1 MAFASDTKCRDMENS
16 TGLSGVSCR
25 SARFFSK
32 NRRGTFKL
40 IHPNPSQQPPQPPRW
55 PPGGILGATIDPNG
69 TGGYRVEA
77 DLNRDGKISLT
88 DRTMVGSPRAAIP
101 AGWISDRT
109 GADNPVGYAGY
120 FFSHETDQYCQRF
133 RWYDPRWGRWMQRDP
148 AGDVDGVNLYEY
160 VGSNVVNYI
169 DALGLQRNRAG
180 SRPPPPPPPS
190 NNNTPTPDGIRS
202 HLLAGNYEFAAE
214 LLRQYNNPGR
224 RALRQLVN
232 NLARASEVLDEVFDK
247 LSLELGAA
255 FPITENGKCCKDGF
269 IHDMKTRGTEVILG
283 LKAEVGLG
291 IKCQSKNKE
300 PCPEAGMYYE
310 ADVGT
315 KGKARLG
322 GAGAEF
328 EITGGFRVGPGG
340 ELVAMGTLKGQPKL
354 PMNLNLSITSFVRGD
369 STGMQYIE
377 QLSAELSFGGAIQ
390 VGSFRFYNI
399 ELTSTREPCSGG

>member
-133 RWYDPRWGRWMQRDP
+133 RWYDPRRGRWMQRDP
-148 AGDVDGVNLYEY
+148 AGDVDGLNLYEY
-160 VGSNVVNYI
+160 VRSSPLRYR
-169 DALGLQRNRAG
+169 DPLGLQSIHPTMYSGDDSSPFGDFSCRIAVACTPVFKWGVQVPGRANQHCGLLITTSAGATYSLDG
-180 SRPPPPPPPS
+180 SGGDINQLLLVSGPMGRAPSGPTLRITGDECLCLLTQNSRWNTAPPPRDHE
-190 NNNTPTPDGIRS
+190 NNNSNWT
-202 HLLAGNYEFAAE
+202 L
-214 LLRQYNNPGR
+214 
-224 RALRQLVN
+224 
-232 NLARASEVLDEVFDK
+232 
-247 LSLELGAA
+247 
-255 FPITENGKCCKDGF
+255 KCQ
-269 IHDMKTRGTEVILG
+269 
-283 LKAEVGLG
+283 LKACGTNMPGLFAG
-291 IKCQSKNKE
+291 VTVPTGFNSQQELQFTRPLMGDCPPKMCRE
-300 PCPEAGMYYE
+300 CPGDPWTPCP
-310 ADVGT
+310 
-315 KGKARLG
+315 
-322 GAGAEF
+322 
-328 EITGGFRVGPGG
+328 
-340 ELVAMGTLKGQPKL
+340 
-354 PMNLNLSITSFVRGD
+354 
-369 STGMQYIE
+369 
-377 QLSAELSFGGAIQ
+377 
-390 VGSFRFYNI
+390 
-399 ELTSTREPCSGG
+399 